1 MPDDFIRIFSLNCW
15 GLKYVSK
22 NRAERVR
29 AIANFLSTVSYDLV
43 CLQELWVRQDF
54 ETICASVSHNLPFVK
69 LFHSGAVGAGLAVF
83 SRFPIVAASMQ
94 VYSLNGSP
102 LDFKGADWFAGKA
115 AASVV
120 LEHPSLG
127 DLQVFNTHLFS
138 EGGDDG
144 PEHNRAHRLV
154 NAWEFAKLAKQSAEI
169 GRYVIAIAQ
178 AGDFNSIPS
187 TLPMTIVYEHAGL
200 TDAWRCLH
208 PPPPQD
214 RRFGIDP
221 ADAISLYGFTYDS
234 PLNSYTV
241 GKSSFVP
248 RGKRLDYILF
258 RNPTP
263 SVTSPSTSSTSLPK
277 LVPTATRVLLTDPV
291 PGNSFSYSDHYGVEA
306 TFKIEN
312 LPKKVPS
319 LVDQVA
325 LDGNPPTASSD
336 AAFTNDQ
343 NSQLGREHT
352 LMVIHALQTRL
363 GHAIVEARNYM
374 RVYFTSVV
382 LLVVLLIGTGW
393 SPKGYL
399 TPVFVF
405 LGLIL
410 TYIGTTAFYVGFLY
424 GRWEANALRNAI
436 EELELFLVQRSRLN

>member
-1 MPDDFIRIFSLNCW
+1 
-15 GLKYVSK
+15 
-22 NRAERVR
+22 
-29 AIANFLSTVSYDLV
+29 
-43 CLQELWVRQDF
+43 
-54 ETICASVSHNLPFVK
+54 
-69 LFHSGAVGAGLAVF
+69 
-83 SRFPIVAASMQ
+83 MQ

-115 AASVV
+115 AASVI
-120 LEHPSLG
+120 LEHPLLG

-169 GRYVIAIAQ
+169 GRYVIA

-187 TLPMTIVYEHAGL
+187 TLPMTVVYEHAGL
-200 TDAWRCLH
+200 ADAWTCLH

-214 RRFGIDP
+214 YNFDIDP
-221 ADAISLYGFTYDS
+221 VDAISLYGFTYDS

-241 GKSSFVP
+241 GKSSVVA
-248 RGKRLDYILF
+248 RGKRLDYVLF
-258 RNPTP
+258 RNPIP
-263 SVTSPSTSSTSLPK
+263 SITSSSASSTISPK
-277 LVPTATRVLLTDPV
+277 LVPTVARVLLTNLV
-291 PGNSFSYSDHYGVEA
+291 PGKSFSYSDHYGVEA

-312 LPKKVPS
+312 LPKTAPS

-325 LDGNPPTASSD
+325 PDGNPPTASSD
-336 AAFTNDQ
+336 AAPTNNQ
-343 NSQLGREHT
+343 NSQLSREHT
-352 LMVIHALQTRL
+352 SMVIHALRTRL
-363 GHAIVEARNYM
+363 DHAIVEAWNYM

-382 LLVVLLIGTGW
+382 LLIVLLVGTSW

-405 LGLIL
+405 LGSIL
-410 TYIGTTAFYVGFLY
+410 TYIGTTTFYVGFLY

-436 EELELFLVQRSRLN
+436 EEMELFLARRGLS

>member
-1 MPDDFIRIFSLNCW
+1 MSDDSIRIFSLNCW
-15 GLKYVSK
+15 GLKYVSR
-22 NRAERVR
+22 NRVERVH
-29 AIANFLSTVSYDLV
+29 AIADFLSTASYDLV
-43 CLQELWVRQDF
+43 CLQELWARQDF
-54 ETICASVSHNLPFVK
+54 ETICASVSHRLPFVK
-69 LFHSGAVGAGLAVF
+69 LFHSGAVGAGLAIF

-120 LEHPSLG
+120 LEHPLLG

-154 NAWEFAKLAKQSAEI
+154 NAWEFAKLVKQSAEI
-169 GRYVIAIAQ
+169 GRYVIA
-178 AGDFNSIPS
+178 AGDFNSVPS
-187 TLPMTIVYEHAGL
+187 TLPMTVVYEHAGL
-200 TDAWRCLH
+200 TDAWGCLH
-208 PPPPQD
+208 SPPPQD
-214 RRFGIDP
+214 HRSDIDP

-241 GKSSFVP
+241 GKSYFVP
-248 RGKRLDYILF
+248 RGKRLDYVLF

-263 SVTSPSTSSTSLPK
+263 SVTPSSASSTSLPK
-277 LVPTATRVLLTDPV
+277 LVPTATRVLLTNLV
-291 PGNSFSYSDHYGVEA
+291 PGKSFSYSDHYGVEA

-312 LPKKVPS
+312 LPKKVSS

-325 LDGNPPTASSD
+325 IDGNPPTASSD
-336 AAFTNDQ
+336 AVPTNDQ
-343 NSQLGREHT
+343 NSQLSREHT
-352 LMVIHALQTRL
+352 SVVIHALQTRL

-405 LGLIL
+405 LGSIL

-436 EELELFLVQRSRLN
+436 EELELFLAQRRLK